1 MAVAVSN
8 GAHTGCPVSCRV
20 FRQQGRRG
28 VSRWSGSAQTHR
40 QKKHASEA
48 GNRSFTEQAP
58 QDKVPMEAAAGVQT
72 DPGAIMQIGLGFM
85 GSRVLQVAVGL
96 ELFTVLGDRSMT
108 AEQLG
113 EALSL
118 HPRGTYDFFDAL
130 VALKLLDRDGDG
142 AEGRY
147 KNTPSTAVFLD
158 KKSPQYIGAM
168 LELVNVKLYD
178 DFSSLAAGLKTGQP
192 QIREGVSVYEELGS
206 TSETQARY
214 LDAIDSIQAGNFLQF
229 AAKFDCKGY
238 KTVTDAGCG
247 SALFA
252 VIVGRQH
259 PQLSFNAFDLPSVTP
274 ETQRRIDAAGMTD
287 RVTVHSGD
295 FFVDDLPKADVVFM
309 GQVMHSWNL
318 EKKMILIR
326 KAYHALPAGGAFVVI
341 ENVIDDARRENTTGL
356 LVSLL
361 MILEFGDGFDFT
373 GADFKGWCS
382 EVGFRRFNT
391 IPLGGPSS
399 ALVAYK

>member
-1 MAVAVSN
+1 M
-8 GAHTGCPVSCRV
+8 
-20 FRQQGRRG
+20 
-28 VSRWSGSAQTHR
+28 
-40 QKKHASEA
+40 QKQHASEA
-48 GNRSFTEQAP
+48 GNGSSTTQAP
-58 QDKVPMEAAAGVQT
+58 EDKAPKEAVAGSQP
-72 DPGAIMQIGLGFM
+72 DPRAIMQIGLGFM
-85 GSRVLQVAVGL
+85 SSRVLQVAVGL
-96 ELFTVLGDRSMT
+96 ELFTVLGDGSMT

-113 EALSL
+113 DALEL
-118 HPRGTYDFFDAL
+118 HPRGTYDFFDTL

-158 KKSPQYIGAM
+158 KKSPQYIGSM
-168 LELVNVKLYD
+168 LEMVNAKLYND
-178 DFSSLAAGLKTGQP
+178 WSNLEAGLKTGQP
-192 QIREGVSVYEELGS
+192 QTRKGGSVYDELGS
-206 TSETQARY
+206 TSDSLARY

-229 AAKFDCKGY
+229 AAKFDPQGY

-274 ETQRRIDAAGMTD
+274 ETQRRIDAASMTD

-309 GQVMHSWNL
+309 GQVLHNWNL
-318 EKKMILIR
+318 EKKLVLIR
-326 KAYHALPAGGAFVVI
+326 KAYDALPAGGAFVVI
-341 ENVIDDARRENTTGL
+341 ENVLDDARRENTVGL

-373 GADFKGWCS
+373 GEEFKGWCS
-382 EVGFRRFNT
+382 KVGFRRFDT